1 MSAPTKL
8 RPGNSEVT
16 KLKLLWRDLSD
27 DARAFWQELFVS
39 QTSQAE
45 IRRQLLAKLKVNLRF
60 DKQLNSF
67 RDWELEQRTLDL
79 EAERQ
84 EEDERRALAEHPN
97 WTLDEAREAVLKK
110 AYKRAEATGNFDL
123 GLAVAKV
130 DQVERTGKFR
140 AELEKAKLQI
150 AREAEDRMKEAL
162 EFEREKVRLADAK
175 LRATQEQVAKLR
187 DVKAPMTDEDRR
199 AIVAKID
206 EIMGIKPLTP

>member
-27 DARAFWQELFVS
+27 DARAFWQELFVG

-84 EEDERRALAEHPN
+84 EEDERRALAENPD
-97 WTLDEAREAVLKK
+97 WSLDQAREEVLKK
-110 AYKRAEATGNFDL
+110 AYKRASARGDFDL
-123 GLAVAKV
+123 GLKTVVQDLNVKKISQNERKLALMEKKAAAFDTAKGV
-130 DQVERTGKFR
+130 MENKELTEDQKRQR
-140 AELEKAKLQI
+140 MLELFG
-150 AREAEDRMKEAL
+150 M
-162 EFEREKVRLADAK
+162 
-175 LRATQEQVAKLR
+175 
-187 DVKAPMTDEDRR
+187 
-199 AIVAKID
+199 
-206 EIMGIKPLTP
+206 